1 MANNY
6 VLLTLD
12 TTSPRLNIYAP
23 SFTTRTAR
31 TPITIEA
38 DEPIAQQEIYLMDAE
53 GTRHDVTFSR
63 QNRILEGELYF
74 DSFPLG
80 MASLNVTLKDEVDNV
95 SSLYTHNFHIVES
108 EILTSEISLA
118 LMKHDMTL
126 TMMNHELHID
136 TMKNEMAVTG

>member
-12 TTSPRLNIYAP
+12 TTAPRLNIYAP
-23 SFTTRTAR
+23 SFTTRTSR

-38 DEPIAQQEIYLMDAE
+38 DEPIQHQEIYLLDAE

-63 QNRILEGELYF
+63 ENRILEGELYF

-80 MASLNVTLKDEVDNV
+80 MASLHVRLKDEVDNV
-95 SSLYTHNFHIVES
+95 STLYTHNFHIVES
-108 EILTSEISLA
+108 EILTSKMIFQF
-118 LMKHDMTL
+118 MKHDMSSH
-126 TMMNHELHID
+126 M
-136 TMKNEMAVTG
+136 MKNEMAVTG

>member
-12 TTSPRLNIYAP
+12 TTAPSLNIYAP
-23 SFTTRTAR
+23 SFTTRTSR

-38 DEPIAQQEIYLMDAE
+38 DEPIQQQEIYLLDAE
-53 GTRHDVTFSR
+53 GERHDVTFSLHE
-63 QNRILEGELYF
+63 NILEGELYF

-80 MASLNVTLKDEVDNV
+80 ISTLYVRVKDEVENESD
-95 SSLYTHNFHIVES
+95 LYTHSFSIVES

-118 LMKHDMTL
+118 LMQHDMTL
-126 TMMNHELHID
+126 NMMNHELHID